1 MAQNTSDGLVSPY
14 SFTPPM
20 YPCPMNPV
28 SSQMHPVSSP
38 MYPVQMNP
46 VSSQMHPVDSPMY
59 HVSCCIGNASR
70 PYLQLGC
77 AGNRLVVLSQTIN
90 RNRRPTCYVS
100 ICATAAA
107 VASSDSEI
115 PLPISSLS

>member
-1 MAQNTSDGLVSPY
+1 MTYEAHFIYTEMYVVNFIIGPKIPINKEHVEIY
-14 SFTPPM
+14 EFTM
-20 YPCPMNPV
+20 
-28 SSQMHPVSSP
+28 
-38 MYPVQMNP
+38 
-46 VSSQMHPVDSPMY
+46 
-59 HVSCCIGNASR
+59 
-70 PYLQLGC
+70 
-77 AGNRLVVLSQTIN
+77 LSQTIN

>member
-1 MAQNTSDGLVSPY
+1 MDEQMLHHADDLISDHFLLFSVSL
-14 SFTPPM
+14 TP
-20 YPCPMNPV
+20 
-28 SSQMHPVSSP
+28 
-38 MYPVQMNP
+38 
-46 VSSQMHPVDSPMY
+46 
-59 HVSCCIGNASR
+59 
-70 PYLQLGC
+70 
-77 AGNRLVVLSQTIN
+77 QTIN